1 MRYRK
6 IIGRAAAFLSAAA
19 LIGAGPE
26 TAAFAGQRKEA
37 AVGEN
42 WQESGESQAVPYAG
56 RNYEGIDL
64 ARLEQL
70 LAQLE
75 QACQGQEAMAADWR
89 QSAVETAEGQVMSG
103 DPLSI
108 YQQVLRELDWDAFQ
122 GKVAEVSTRVND
134 TYLKLQ
140 DQQDGI
146 QSYGRVVDLMLA
158 YHRRQ

>member
-1 MRYRK
+1 MYKRQ
-6 IIGRAAAFLSAAA
+6 AFLSAAA

-89 QSAVETAEGQVMSG
+89 QAAVETAQGQEISG

-108 YQQVLRELDWDAFQ
+108 YQQVLRELDWDATQMALADILYSRNMAVSYTHLDVYKRQ
-122 GKVAEVSTRVND
+122 GMGNTEGKRSIHTN
-134 TYLKLQ
+134 
-140 DQQDGI
+140 
-146 QSYGRVVDLMLA
+146 
-158 YHRRQ
+158 

>member
-42 WQESGESQAVPYAG
+42 GQESGESQAVPYAG
-56 RNYEGIDL
+56 RNYAGIDL

-89 QSAVETAEGQVMSG
+89 QAAVETA
-103 DPLSI
+103 
-108 YQQVLRELDWDAFQ
+108 
-122 GKVAEVSTRVND
+122 
-134 TYLKLQ
+134 
-140 DQQDGI
+140 
-146 QSYGRVVDLMLA
+146 
-158 YHRRQ
+158 